1 MKKNQIGFIL
11 GLVCLLVINTNVF
24 AIRGSG
30 KLATEKRTVPAFHS
44 IELSGTGNVYLQQG
58 SEQSLT
64 VTTDANLMSELNTNV
79 FNGKLK
85 IGFRNG
91 VSRITRLDIHIT
103 LKELKG
109 LNISGSGNI
118 EGKGVFNASDLNI
131 NISGSGE
138 IILETEA
145 KTISSNI
152 SGSGE
157 INLKGRVEAE
167 NIRIS
172 GSGDYNAFN
181 LLSDKAS
188 VVIQGSGNCRI
199 NVAQELD
206 AEVYG
211 SGNVEY
217 QGRPVVNIKSS
228 GSGSIRAVK

>member
-1 MKKNQIGFIL
+1 MRKNQIGFIL
-11 GLVCLLVINTNVF
+11 GLAFILVISANVF
-24 AIRGSG
+24 ALSGSG
-30 KLATEKRTVPAFHS
+30 KLATEKRTVPTFHS

-58 SEQSLT
+58 DEQSLT
-64 VTTDANLMSELNTNV
+64 VTTDANLMSKLNTDV

-91 VSRITRLDIHIT
+91 VNHITRLDVHIT

-109 LNISGSGNI
+109 LKISGSGNI
-118 EGKGVFNASDLNI
+118 EGKGVFKAADINI
-131 NISGSGE
+131 DISGSGE
-138 IILETEA
+138 IILETNAE
-145 KTISSNI
+145 TISSNI

-157 INLKGRVEAE
+157 INLKGRVKAE

-181 LLSDKAS
+181 LLSEKAA

-199 NVAQELD
+199 NVSQELD
-206 AEVYG
+206 AKISG

-217 QGRPVVNIKSS
+217 QGRPVVNLNSS